1 MIGELKSRGFKRVL
15 ADSALAM
22 LSPVI
27 ILGCIYTGVASPIE
41 VAADDRNEEKI
52 EEIQKSGT
60 QILTLDEMTRTEMK
74 QASAGVREAIR
85 KKVSK
90 KIADAYMGEK

>member
-1 MIGELKSRGFKRVL
+1 MRNFTAVCEKDQK
-15 ADSALAM
+15 
-22 LSPVI
+22 I
-27 ILGCIYTGVASPIE
+27 IRRRRKCQSLCPA
-41 VAADDRNEEKI
+41 AADDRNEEKI

>member
-1 MIGELKSRGFKRVL
+1 MIVSEKFYQQFDEK
-15 ADSALAM
+15 DQK
-22 LSPVI
+22 I
-27 ILGCIYTGVASPIE
+27 IRQAEENAKVYARA
-41 VAADDRNEEKI
+41 AADDRNEEKI

>member
-1 MIGELKSRGFKRVL
+1 MEDLEKKEKVIGELKSRGFKRVL

-27 ILGCIYTGVASPIE
+27 ILGCIYTGVASP
-41 VAADDRNEEKI
+41 
-52 EEIQKSGT
+52 T
-60 QILTLDEMTRTEMK
+60 
-74 QASAGVREAIR
+74 GVRKAIR

>member
-22 LSPVI
+22 LSLVI
-27 ILGCIYTGVASPIE
+27 ILGCIYTGVASPTE
-41 VAADDRNEEKI
+41 AAADDRNEEKI

-74 QASAGVREAIR
+74 QTSAGVREAIR

>member
-27 ILGCIYTGVASPIE
+27 ILGCIYTGVASP
-41 VAADDRNEEKI
+41 K
-52 EEIQKSGT
+52 
-60 QILTLDEMTRTEMK
+60 
-74 QASAGVREAIR
+74 GVREAIR
-85 KKVSK
+85 KKVSNK
-90 KIADAYMGEK
+90 FADAYMGEK

>member
-1 MIGELKSRGFKRVL
+1 MIGELKGRGFKRVP

-27 ILGCIYTGVASPIE
+27 ILGCIYTGVASP
-41 VAADDRNEEKI
+41 
-52 EEIQKSGT
+52 T
-60 QILTLDEMTRTEMK
+60 
-74 QASAGVREAIR
+74 GVREAIR

>member
-27 ILGCIYTGVASPIE
+27 ILGCIYTGVASPTE
-41 VAADDRNEEKI
+41 AAADDRKI

>member
-27 ILGCIYTGVASPIE
+27 ILGCIYTDVASPTE
-41 VAADDRNEEKI
+41 AAAEEKI

>member
-1 MIGELKSRGFKRVL
+1 ML

-41 VAADDRNEEKI
+41 AAAGDRNEEKI

>member
-1 MIGELKSRGFKRVL
+1 ML

-27 ILGCIYTGVASPIE
+27 ILGCIYTGVASPTE
-41 VAADDRNEEKI
+41 AADDRNEEKI

-60 QILTLDEMTRTEMK
+60 RILILDEMTRTEMK